1 MTTKQ
6 NTTKTLRE
14 NKLLLRMQ
22 GWKDTLSYKH
32 ISVLFWQ
39 RYIAFGIT
47 HFTHFVTSTVLNM
60 KRNTVC
66 WRQIDESTMFRR
78 PVVKNTKLWRPI
90 NIHTTFLRPIN
101 KSTKFRRPI
110 NNQTH
115 QQKHNILGTDQQNTA
130 FRTLIDKKSTFRKQI
145 LSPTCVVLFN
155 MGRWKLSIN
164 KIIPNGS
171 LRFLQFPMNLM
182 LNNWARSTIKQNL
195 SWEGNSWTGR

>member
-1 MTTKQ
+1 MITKQ

-39 RYIAFGIT
+39 RYTAFGIT

-66 WRQIDESTMFRR
+66 WRRINECTMFRR
-78 PVVKNTKLWRPI
+78 PIVKNTKLWRPI

-115 QQKHNILGTDQQNTA
+115 QQKHNILETDQQNTS
-130 FRTLIDKKSTFRKQI
+130 FVNRSIKTHRFEDRPTRTQRLEDLSTRNRRFGNR
-145 LSPTCVVLFN
+145 SFPRHVLFCLIRDVEN
-155 MGRWKLSIN
+155 C
-164 KIIPNGS
+164 P
-171 LRFLQFPMNLM
+171 
-182 LNNWARSTIKQNL
+182 
-195 SWEGNSWTGR
+195 